1 MSGDDWVASIRAHFP
16 ILERFAY
23 LNTGST
29 GPIPNEHADAARRE
43 AERGQETGR
52 GNMATFGL
60 HIETRERARR
70 LAARLLG
77 ADFSEIALVHHSSEA
92 VNIVLWGLDW
102 RRGDRVVAT
111 SLEHDAVSVPL
122 GLLRERLG
130 IELDF
135 AEVGNGERAVDGIER
150 ALSSGARL
158 VTVSHVAYGTGAL
171 LPLAEIVEL
180 AHRAGALVLVDGAQA
195 AGAMP
200 LDLHALGVDFYTVS
214 GQKWLCG
221 PEGTGAL
228 YIRSDRLSEVRPTF
242 AGYFSAGK
250 HDHRGRVELHPDARR
265 FELGMMNRPCVAGFE
280 ASLRLT
286 LDEVRVE
293 RAWLRSL
300 ELAALCRRS
309 LESLAG
315 VRILT
320 PVKQAS
326 QLLSFDLPAFPPAH
340 LNSLAM
346 RLVERG
352 VIIRSIDHPPYAL
365 RASLG
370 YFNTAGEVNALVDA
384 VREALRK
391 RPDGI
396 ALVDSA
402 RGLPTRRV

>member
-1 MSGDDWVASIRAHFP
+1 
-16 ILERFAY
+16 
-23 LNTGST
+23 
-29 GPIPNEHADAARRE
+29 
-43 AERGQETGR
+43 
-52 GNMATFGL
+52 
-60 HIETRERARR
+60 
-70 LAARLLG
+70 
-77 ADFSEIALVHHSSEA
+77 
-92 VNIVLWGLDW
+92 
-102 RRGDRVVAT
+102 
-111 SLEHDAVSVPL
+111 VPL
-122 GLLRERLG
+122 GLLRERRG

-135 AEVGNGERAVDGIER
+135 ADVANGERTVDGIER
-150 ALSSGARL
+150 ALSGGARL
-158 VTVSHVAYGTGAL
+158 VAVSHVAYGTGAL
-171 LPLAEIVEL
+171 LPLAEIAEL

-200 LDLHALGVDFYTVS
+200 VDLHALGVDFYTVS

-228 YIRSDRLSEVRPTF
+228 YVRSDRLSGVRPTF

-250 HDHRGRVELHPDARR
+250 HDHRGLVEFHPDARR
-265 FELGMMNRPCVAGFE
+265 FELGMMNRGCIAGFE

-286 LDEVRVE
+286 LDEVQVE

-300 ELAALCRRS
+300 ELASLCRRS

-320 PVKQAS
+320 PEKQAS
-326 QLLSFDLPAFPPAH
+326 QLLSFDLPAFPPARLH
-340 LNSLAM
+340 SLAM

-352 VIIRSIDHPPYAL
+352 IIIRSIDHPPYAL

-370 YFNTAGEVNALVDA
+370 YFNTAGDVNALVDA

-391 RPDGI
+391 GPDGI

-402 RGLPTRRV
+402 RGLPTQRDKDSS